1 MPSESAGIWHCLSGS
16 DYIGGSFLGLEVP
29 WAWVNYAIGMIGF
42 EMRTHADKAAHYRVR
57 AAEMRALAN
66 EMKNETRRE
75 MLLKA
80 VDDYER
86 LARIQDQLA
95 TDDPRSL

>member
-1 MPSESAGIWHCLSGS
+1 
-16 DYIGGSFLGLEVP
+16 
-29 WAWVNYAIGMIGF
+29 
-42 EMRTHADKAAHYRVR
+42 MRTHADKAARYRVR
-57 AAEMRALAN
+57 AAEMCALAN
-66 EMKNETRRE
+66 EMKNGTCRE

-95 TDDPRSL
+95 TDDPRNL

>member
-1 MPSESAGIWHCLSGS
+1 
-16 DYIGGSFLGLEVP
+16 
-29 WAWVNYAIGMIGF
+29 MIGF

-57 AAEMRALAN
+57 AAEMCALAN
-66 EMKNETRRE
+66 EMKNGTRRE

-95 TDDPRSL
+95 TDDPRNL